1 MKLAALFP
9 VLVVAVLLA
18 FALPGAV
25 AAQEEDEGD
34 AVVHG
39 SKLPPSDYYLARGT
53 LVEIELMEAL
63 DTATARRNQVFHYRV
78 VRDVKGEGG
87 VVISKG
93 SQGRGWV
100 LESRKGTKA
109 NPQARLHL
117 NFGEV
122 PSAEGRGIQL
132 GFTEPARKANETV
145 GGLTAVIG
153 GYFESADKQARMDA
167 KLRIVT
173 AVEFPYGTRRI
184 RAGEEGTQ
192 YRLFSPAPVQNE
204 E

>member
-1 MKLAALFP
+1 MKLTLLVPALF
-9 VLVVAVLLA
+9 AVGLLA

-25 AAQEEDEGD
+25 VAQDEEGD

-39 SKLPPSDYYLARGT
+39 AKLPPSDFYLARGT
-53 LVEIELMEAL
+53 LVEIELLEPL
-63 DTATARRNQVFHYRV
+63 DTATAKRNQVFHYRV
-78 VRDVKGEGG
+78 VRDIKGEGG
-87 VVISKG
+87 VVIRKG

-109 NPQARLHL
+109 NPQGRLHL

-122 PSAEGRGIQL
+122 PSVEGRGIQL
-132 GFTEPARKANETV
+132 GFTGPACKANETV

-153 GYFESADKQARMDA
+153 GYFESAGQHARMDA
-167 KLRIVT
+167 KQRIVT

-184 RAGEEGTQ
+184 RAGEEGAQ